1 MKMKAARKFSSPTA
15 KALIERSF
23 IMKKIQPYLP
33 QARKRQLLKRE
44 IAGEMLVYDQDN
56 DQAHCLNSTAALVW
70 SHCDGRTTVPQMAQM
85 LAAEMKTPV
94 GDDVVWFAL
103 EQLRKSHLLEESLA
117 SPPLVH
123 VSRRALVRWGV
134 AAAVTVPFI
143 ESITAPTAAQGA
155 TCLSS
160 GATCGANAD

>member
-70 SHCDGRTTVPQMAQM
+70 SHSMA
-85 LAAEMKTPV
+85 E
-94 GDDVVWFAL
+94 
-103 EQLRKSHLLEESLA
+103 LRYRRWLKCWLL
-117 SPPLVH
+117 
-123 VSRRALVRWGV
+123 R
-134 AAAVTVPFI
+134 
-143 ESITAPTAAQGA
+143 
-155 TCLSS
+155 
-160 GATCGANAD
+160 